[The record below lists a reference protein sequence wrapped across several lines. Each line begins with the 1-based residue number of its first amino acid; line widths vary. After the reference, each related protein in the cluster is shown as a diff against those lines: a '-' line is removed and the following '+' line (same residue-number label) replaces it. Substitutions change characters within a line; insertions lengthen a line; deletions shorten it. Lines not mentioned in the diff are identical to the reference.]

1 MRRTAALVLVA
12 LLPMSA
18 CGDGGE
24 TSGAL
29 TWKGNPNVIVPTRLP
44 GDRVLRGEVINESSK
59 RVVVQAK
66 DLRVVDGEGRSVEA
80 SPVFLSSYLHSLYP
94 PTRRPTPYPEAERRR
109 LGQVAE
115 IEPGKS
121 VPLTVSW
128 HEPKGPR
135 TPVRIDYGNGSLPIP

>member
-1 MRRTAALVLVA
+1 MAG
-12 LLPMSA
+12 

-24 TSGAL
+24 GSGGLA
-29 TWKGNPNVIVPTRLP
+29 WKSDPDVIVPPRLA
-44 GDRVLRGEVINESSK
+44 GDRILRGEVTNNSLE
-59 RVVVQAK
+59 RVVVEAK
-66 DLRVVDGEGRSVEA
+66 DLRVLDGEGRRVDA
-80 SPVFLSSYLHSLYP
+80 SAVFLEGYLHSLYP
-94 PTRRPTPYPEAERRR
+94 PTNRPTPYPEAERRR

-121 VPLTVSW
+121 TPLTVSW